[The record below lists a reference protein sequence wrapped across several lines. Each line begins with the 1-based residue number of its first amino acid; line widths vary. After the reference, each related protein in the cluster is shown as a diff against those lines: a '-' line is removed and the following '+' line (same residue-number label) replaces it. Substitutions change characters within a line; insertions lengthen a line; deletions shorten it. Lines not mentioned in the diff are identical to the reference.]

1 MAEAVVSA
9 NPLVSIVVTSY
20 NHAEYL
26 DERMQSL
33 LSQTYDN
40 IEIKVVDDCS
50 TDDSAEVLAQYQ
62 GNPKVHITLLR
73 ENGGY
78 AKACNIGV
86 GLSRGDYIMFAECD
100 DFSEPS
106 QIEALMG
113 KMLQNP
119 SVCVAYSRSNM
130 VDAKGIIYGSDFDYR
145 EKLFRKFCSKDVL
158 IPQRMMQNYFLISC
172 VIPNMSAAI
181 IRRKYFDLADGF
193 DSRYKACA
201 DWAFWC
207 RIAEYGDFFYIAKP
221 LNNFR
226 SHPATVR
233 NTSGIKAST
242 LEIFDILY
250 NSYSRM
256 KLTYPEKL
264 KFKLAIGAVWGCQ
277 YKQNSLNWLT
287 GFFSV
292 WFSSFK
298 YDYFVL
304 FYLLM
309 WIAKRSYETL
319 FKRNCIV
326 GG

>member
-1 MAEAVVSA
+1 MAEAVA
-9 NPLVSIVVTSY
+9 AAKPLVSIVVTSY

-33 LSQTYDN
+33 LSQSYDD
-40 IEIKVVDDCS
+40 IEINVVDDCS
-50 TDDSAEVLAQYQ
+50 TDKSAKVLARYQ
-62 GNPKVHITLLR
+62 NNPKVHITFLP
-73 ENGGY
+73 ENSGY

-100 DFSEPS
+100 DFSEPD
-106 QIEALMG
+106 QVEILIK

-119 SVCVAYSRSNM
+119 SAGVAYSRSNM
-130 VDAKGIIYGSDFDYR
+130 VDANGFIYGSDFDYR
-145 EKLFRKFCSKDVL
+145 EKLFRELCSKDAL
-158 IPQRMMQNYFLISC
+158 IPQRIIQNYFLVSC
-172 VIPNMSAAI
+172 VVPNMSAAI
-181 IRRKYFDLADGF
+181 ICRKYFDSAGGF

-201 DWAFWC
+201 DWDFWC
-207 RIAEYGDFFYIAKP
+207 RIAEQCDFFYIAET

-226 SHPATVR
+226 NHPTTVR
-233 NTSGIKAST
+233 NTAGIQAST

-264 KFKLAIGAVWGCQ
+264 KFKLAVGAVWGSQ

-287 GFFSV
+287 SFSSV
-292 WFSSFK
+292 WLRSLK
-298 YDYFVL
+298 YDYFII

-309 WIAKRSYETL
+309 WIAKRSYEKM
-319 FKRNCIV
+319 FKRNCAV
-326 GG
+326 EG

>member
-1 MAEAVVSA
+1 MAEAVVSVK
-9 NPLVSIVVTSY
+9 PLVSIVVTSY

-26 DERMQSL
+26 DARMQSL
-33 LSQTYDN
+33 LSQSYDN
-40 IEIKVVDDCS
+40 IEIKVVDDYS
-50 TDDSAEVLAQYQ
+50 TDKSAEMLARYQ
-62 GNPKVHITLLR
+62 SNPKVHITYLQ

-100 DFSEPS
+100 DFSEPN
-106 QIEALMG
+106 QIEALME

-119 SVCVAYSRSNM
+119 SVGVAYSRSNM
-130 VDAKGIIYGSDFDYR
+130 VDANGLIYGNDFYYR
-145 EKLFRKFCSKDVL
+145 EKSFREFCSKDVL
-158 IPQRMMQNYFLISC
+158 IPQRMMQKYFLMSC

-181 IRRKYFDLADGF
+181 IRKKYFDLAGGF

-201 DWAFWC
+201 DWDFWC
-207 RIAEYGDFFYIAKP
+207 RIAEHCDFFYMTQP

-233 NTSGIKAST
+233 NTSGVRAST

-250 NSYSRM
+250 NSYSRI
-256 KLTYPEKL
+256 KLTSPEKL
-264 KFKLAIGAVWGCQ
+264 KFKLAIGAIWGSQ

-287 GFFSV
+287 SFSSV
-292 WFSSFK
+292 WIHSFK
-298 YDYFVL
+298 YDYFII
-304 FYLLM
+304 FYLLV
-309 WIAKRSYETL
+309 WLAGRSSETL
-319 FKRNCIV
+319 FKRNCGV